1 MTADRGYDVFGIPY
15 GRMLRQDLH
24 AVQSIDHL
32 LMQQM
37 VRLDENSRERLYREA
52 GHLPARIKEHELYP
66 FARRFEKSSQQESI
80 DSLLR
85 MTRQMAEQFDTP
97 FEQMQFGGTEQE
109 ILLRGTDW
117 CSDLSRLGAVLL
129 MCLHIPAR
137 LLYLA
142 NRNKAYHGHV
152 AVEAFYNGGW
162 GVVDFLYGLRFC
174 FQDAP
179 LSAWQLMTTPQMMT
193 DFLSDQDR
201 EYYMG
206 LYDAA
211 AISEY
216 DPMNREN
223 DYSISKPNQYY
234 LTLMTHNLGDGW
246 IMGEEDSAEYEIN
259 QAAQPSGQSRD

>member
-1 MTADRGYDVFGIPY
+1 MTADSGYDVFGIPY

-32 LMQQM
+32 LMQRM
-37 VRLDENSRERLYREA
+37 VRLDENSRERLYRQA
-52 GHLPARIKEHELYP
+52 GRLPERMEEHELFA

-80 DSLLR
+80 DSLLW
-85 MTRQMAEQFDTP
+85 MTRQMAEEFDTP
-97 FEQMQFGGTEQE
+97 FQEMSFGGTERE

-142 NRNKAYHGHV
+142 DRSRAYHGHV

-174 FQDAP
+174 CQDAP
-179 LSAWQLMTTPQMMT
+179 LSAWQLMTAPQRMAE
-193 DFLSDQDR
+193 FLAQQDR
-201 EYYMG
+201 ADYMG

-223 DYSISKPNQYY
+223 DYRISKPNQYY
-234 LTLMTHNLGDGW
+234 LTLMTRGPGEGW
-246 IMGEEDSAEYEIN
+246 VMGEDGAE
-259 QAAQPSGQSRD
+259 